1 MSRPFF
7 SVSDIKTVFQG
18 ALGAMTFGAYH
29 QFTTNK
35 MMEMNNQ
42 ILESN
47 HKSDMKH
54 LEIKNKYELDKLE
67 TNHKEEMKI
76 LLERLDKLEYSKS
89 KSWW

>member
-42 ILESN
+42 ILEN
-47 HKSDMKH
+47 KHKS
-54 LEIKNKYELDKLE
+54 ELDKLE
-67 TNHKEEMKI
+67 MNHKEEMKI
-76 LLERLDKLEYSKS
+76 LIERLDKLENSKS